1 MNLLISLFQYIVVG
15 DQISAVIR
23 ISTEVRAYSIPD
35 SSGTDVTISPGWL
48 ANQVWKGEKPI
59 ESGRIQAE
67 TKEQEIIIDNVPG
80 KIIFNQMSTGTGEYY
95 NEIKLL
101 DALNA

>member
-1 MNLLISLFQYIVVG
+1 M
-15 DQISAVIR
+15 
-23 ISTEVRAYSIPD
+23 
-35 SSGTDVTISPGWL
+35 TISPGWL

-101 DALNA
+101 DALYA